1 MKHADTD
8 QNSNISQALGLGST
22 GRRGKT
28 LNRWILW
35 SLVVLGI
42 VGAGIGW
49 SQRNQKPKVQYK
61 TQAATQGGLTVMV
74 TATGNL
80 EPTNKVD
87 VSSELSGI
95 VKSVEVD
102 YNDAVKV
109 GQVLA
114 RLDTAKLE
122 AQVLQAQASLEAARA
137 KVLQVNATIR
147 EARDQHDRLTNLAK
161 MSGNKGVSESDLE
174 TARAT
179 LDRAI
184 ADEASA
190 RATVSHS
197 LAVLEVNQTDLSK
210 TRILSPVN
218 GIVLT
223 RSVEPGQTVASSL
236 QAPVLF
242 TLAEDLA
249 QMELHVDVDEADVG
263 QVKEGQRATF
273 TVDAFPDR
281 TFPARI
287 TQVRYAS
294 RNSGSS
300 SSSSSSSTTKTTSGG
315 VVTYETLLNVDN
327 ADLSLRP
334 EMTATA
340 EIVVREVE
348 NVTRIPN
355 AALRFS
361 PPTDQKQARS
371 QGGNVLSK
379 LFPRPP
385 GPGPGG
391 KQRPEAADGKKR
403 QRVWILKDGEP
414 VPVAI
419 RTGVTDGTLTEV
431 MEGEVT
437 PGMELI
443 VDLVSVS
450 Q

>member
-1 MKHADTD
+1 
-8 QNSNISQALGLGST
+8 
-22 GRRGKT
+22 
-28 LNRWILW
+28 
-35 SLVVLGI
+35 VLGI
-42 VGAGIGW
+42 AGAGFGW
-49 SQRNQKPKVQYK
+49 SLRSQKPKVQYK
-61 TQAATQGGLTVMV
+61 TQSATQGELTVRV

-102 YNDAVKV
+102 YNDEVKV

-114 RLDTAKLE
+114 LLDTAKLE
-122 AQVLQAQASLEAARA
+122 AQVLQSRASLEAARA
-137 KVLQVNATIR
+137 KVLQVKATIR
-147 EARDQHDRLTNLAK
+147 EVRDQLDRLTQLAK
-161 MSGNKGVSESDLE
+161 MSGNKGVSESDIE
-174 TARAT
+174 TAQAN

-190 RATVSHS
+190 RAAVNHS

-210 TRILSPVN
+210 ARILSPVN

-249 QMELHVDVDEADVG
+249 RMELHVDVDEADVG
-263 QVKEGQRATF
+263 QVKEGQRASF

-287 TQVRYAS
+287 TQVRYAARS
-294 RNSGSS
+294 SNSS
-300 SSSSSSSTTKTTSGG
+300 SSSETKTVSGG

-327 ADLSLRP
+327 ADFSLRP
-334 EMTATA
+334 GMTATA

-361 PPTDQKQARS
+361 PPTDQKQVRPK
-371 QGGNVLSK
+371 GGNVLSK

-385 GPGPGG
+385 APPG
-391 KQRPEAADGKKR
+391 KQRPEAVDGKKR
-403 QRVWILKDGEP
+403 QHVWVIAEGEP
-414 VPVAI
+414 VAVSI

-431 MEGEVT
+431 IEGEVT
-437 PGMELI
+437 PGMELV
-443 VDLVSVS
+443 VDSESVRR
-450 Q
+450 